1 MQLSEENLFKEMKRA
16 RKSKQQQ
23 GHLYIKNMREI
34 FKNVFR
40 LQNSMEE
47 KQHKQI
53 NELGGLWDL
62 NDFPIKLK
70 FQTEK
75 YKVSLKNVT
84 SFLPEGSW
92 SQMKPIFVC
101 YDIWEES

>member
-1 MQLSEENLFKEMKRA
+1 MQLSEENLFKEMKCA

-47 KQHKQI
+47 KQRKV
-53 NELGGLWDL
+53 
-62 NDFPIKLK
+62 KLLL
-70 FQTEK
+70 TEK
-75 YKVSLKNVT
+75 EKL
-84 SFLPEGSW
+84 
-92 SQMKPIFVC
+92 SQLMKLVGCGI
-101 YDIWEES
+101 

>member
-1 MQLSEENLFKEMKRA
+1 MQLSEENLFKEMKHA

-47 KQHKQI
+47 KQRKV
-53 NELGGLWDL
+53 
-62 NDFPIKLK
+62 KLLL
-70 FQTEK
+70 TEK
-75 YKVSLKNVT
+75 EKQ
-84 SFLPEGSW
+84 
-92 SQMKPIFVC
+92 SQLMKLVGCGI
-101 YDIWEES
+101 

>member
-47 KQHKQI
+47 KQHKV
-53 NELGGLWDL
+53 
-62 NDFPIKLK
+62 KLLL
-70 FQTEK
+70 TEK
-75 YKVSLKNVT
+75 EKL
-84 SFLPEGSW
+84 
-92 SQMKPIFVC
+92 SQLMKLVGCGI
-101 YDIWEES
+101 

>member
-47 KQHKQI
+47 KQRKV
-53 NELGGLWDL
+53 
-62 NDFPIKLK
+62 KLLL
-70 FQTEK
+70 TEK
-75 YKVSLKNVT
+75 EKL
-84 SFLPEGSW
+84 
-92 SQMKPIFVC
+92 SQLMKFVGC
-101 YDIWEES
+101 GI

>member
-47 KQHKQI
+47 KQRKV
-53 NELGGLWDL
+53 
-62 NDFPIKLK
+62 KLLL
-70 FQTEK
+70 TEK
-75 YKVSLKNVT
+75 EKL
-84 SFLPEGSW
+84 
-92 SQMKPIFVC
+92 SQLMKLVGCGI
-101 YDIWEES
+101 

>member
-47 KQHKQI
+47 KQRKV
-53 NELGGLWDL
+53 
-62 NDFPIKLK
+62 KLLLTVK
-70 FQTEK
+70 EK
-75 YKVSLKNVT
+75 L
-84 SFLPEGSW
+84 
-92 SQMKPIFVC
+92 SQLMKLVGCGI
-101 YDIWEES
+101 

>member
-47 KQHKQI
+47 KQRKM
-53 NELGGLWDL
+53 
-62 NDFPIKLK
+62 KLLL
-70 FQTEK
+70 TEK
-75 YKVSLKNVT
+75 EKL
-84 SFLPEGSW
+84 
-92 SQMKPIFVC
+92 SQLMKLVGCGI
-101 YDIWEES
+101 

>member
-23 GHLYIKNMREI
+23 GLLYIKNMREI

-47 KQHKQI
+47 KQRKV
-53 NELGGLWDL
+53 
-62 NDFPIKLK
+62 KLLL
-70 FQTEK
+70 TEK
-75 YKVSLKNVT
+75 EKL
-84 SFLPEGSW
+84 
-92 SQMKPIFVC
+92 SQLMKLVGCGI
-101 YDIWEES
+101 

>member
-1 MQLSEENLFKEMKRA
+1 MQLSEENLFNEMKCA

-47 KQHKQI
+47 KQRKV
-53 NELGGLWDL
+53 
-62 NDFPIKLK
+62 KLLL
-70 FQTEK
+70 TEK
-75 YKVSLKNVT
+75 EKL
-84 SFLPEGSW
+84 
-92 SQMKPIFVC
+92 SQLMKLVGCGI
-101 YDIWEES
+101 

>member
-1 MQLSEENLFKEMKRA
+1 MQLSEENLFNEMKRA

-47 KQHKQI
+47 KQRKV
-53 NELGGLWDL
+53 
-62 NDFPIKLK
+62 KLLL
-70 FQTEK
+70 TEK
-75 YKVSLKNVT
+75 EKL
-84 SFLPEGSW
+84 
-92 SQMKPIFVC
+92 SQLMKLVGCGI
-101 YDIWEES
+101 

>member
-47 KQHKQI
+47 KQRKV
-53 NELGGLWDL
+53 
-62 NDFPIKLK
+62 KLLL
-70 FQTEK
+70 TEK
-75 YKVSLKNVT
+75 EKL
-84 SFLPEGSW
+84 
-92 SQMKPIFVC
+92 SQLVKLVGCGI
-101 YDIWEES
+101 

>member
-34 FKNVFR
+34 FKNVFH

-47 KQHKQI
+47 KQRKV
-53 NELGGLWDL
+53 
-62 NDFPIKLK
+62 KLLL
-70 FQTEK
+70 TEK
-75 YKVSLKNVT
+75 EKL
-84 SFLPEGSW
+84 
-92 SQMKPIFVC
+92 SQLMKLVGCGI
-101 YDIWEES
+101 

>member
-23 GHLYIKNMREI
+23 RHLYIKNMREI

-47 KQHKQI
+47 KQRKV
-53 NELGGLWDL
+53 
-62 NDFPIKLK
+62 KLLL
-70 FQTEK
+70 TEK
-75 YKVSLKNVT
+75 EKL
-84 SFLPEGSW
+84 
-92 SQMKPIFVC
+92 SQLMKLVGCGI
-101 YDIWEES
+101 

>member
-47 KQHKQI
+47 KQCKV
-53 NELGGLWDL
+53 
-62 NDFPIKLK
+62 KLLL
-70 FQTEK
+70 TEK
-75 YKVSLKNVT
+75 EKL
-84 SFLPEGSW
+84 
-92 SQMKPIFVC
+92 SQLMKLVGCGI
-101 YDIWEES
+101 

>member
-34 FKNVFR
+34 SKNVFR

-47 KQHKQI
+47 KQRKV
-53 NELGGLWDL
+53 
-62 NDFPIKLK
+62 KLLL
-70 FQTEK
+70 TEK
-75 YKVSLKNVT
+75 EKL
-84 SFLPEGSW
+84 
-92 SQMKPIFVC
+92 SQLMKLVGCGI
-101 YDIWEES
+101 

>member
-34 FKNVFR
+34 LKNVFR

-47 KQHKQI
+47 KQRKV
-53 NELGGLWDL
+53 
-62 NDFPIKLK
+62 KLLL
-70 FQTEK
+70 TEK
-75 YKVSLKNVT
+75 EKL
-84 SFLPEGSW
+84 
-92 SQMKPIFVC
+92 SQLMKLVGCGI
-101 YDIWEES
+101 

>member
-47 KQHKQI
+47 KQCKV
-53 NELGGLWDL
+53 
-62 NDFPIKLK
+62 KLLL
-70 FQTEK
+70 TEEK
-75 YKVSLKNVT
+75 L
-84 SFLPEGSW
+84 
-92 SQMKPIFVC
+92 SQLMKLVGCGI
-101 YDIWEES
+101 